1 MTTEGQP
8 SVMTP
13 AGTQPMAIDNN
24 SSPSAPLKRPF
35 AKVNGIANES
45 PAEEA
50 GMKVGDLVTMFGS
63 LDVHN
68 NNRLRALAK
77 LVPEV
82 ASERGSIRLQVLRPK
97 SVESANT
104 DFEDDTQWERLTL
117 SLRPRPFSGRG
128 LLGCHIVPFDG

>member
-1 MTTEGQP
+1 
-8 SVMTP
+8 
-13 AGTQPMAIDNN
+13 MAIDNN